1 MPELAALAK
10 DAADILKAH
19 DAKIAVT
26 ESSTGGLISAAL
38 LAVPGASA
46 YFEGGSVVYT
56 LASRKE
62 ILRITRDDVKGMEP
76 LTESMV
82 LKFAEKAADQLQ
94 TTWGIAE
101 LGVAGPTGARYGH
114 PPGISVIG
122 VYGPSSLAT
131 TVETNSDD
139 REANMWQ
146 FTASALDLLTK
157 QLKQHYSS

>member
-1 MPELAALAK
+1 MPKLGALAA
-10 DAADILKAH
+10 DAAEILKTQNV
-19 DAKIAVT
+19 KISVA

-56 LASRKE
+56 LTSRKE
-62 ILRITRDDVKGMEP
+62 ILRITRNDVEGLEP
-76 LTESMV
+76 LTEAMV
-82 LKFAEKAADQLQ
+82 LKFAEKAADQLG

-122 VYGPSSLAT
+122 VFGPNPAAT
-131 TVETNSDD
+131 TIETHSDD

-146 FTASALDLLTK
+146 FTSAALNLLTN
-157 QLKQHYSS
+157 QLKQHYS